1 MTTEMNIDIK
11 IEETE
16 KENLD
21 KAYEVLSRIENS
33 LSYLRDNGYYT
44 TLDYVH
50 LPQEVENIIEI
61 SKRIDELSWPGYE
74 PEPKKKDYYSNEWLG
89 L

>member
-1 MTTEMNIDIK
+1 MTTEINVDVK
-11 IEETE
+11 IEEAD

-21 KAYEVLSRIENS
+21 KAYEVMSRIENS
-33 LSYLRDNGYYT
+33 LSYLRDNGYYPA
-44 TLDYVH
+44 LDYVH
-50 LPQEVENIIEI
+50 LPQVVENIITI
-61 SKRIDELSWPGYE
+61 SKRIDELSWPGCE

>member
-1 MTTEMNIDIK
+1 MTTEINVDVK

-33 LSYLRDNGYYT
+33 LLYLRDNGYYSSV
-44 TLDYVH
+44 DEVH
-50 LPQEVENIIEI
+50 LPQEVESIVEA
-61 SKRIDELSWPGYE
+61 SKRIYKLSWPGCE
-74 PEPKKKDYYSNEWLG
+74 IREVFV
-89 L
+89 

>member
-1 MTTEMNIDIK
+1 MTTEINVDVK

-44 TLDYVH
+44 SLDYVH
-50 LPQEVENIIEI
+50 LPEEVEKIVTI
-61 SKRIDELSWPGYE
+61 SKQVYDLSWPGYE
-74 PEPKKKDYYSNEWLG
+74 PEQKKNDNYSNEWLG

>member
-1 MTTEMNIDIK
+1 MTIEINVDVK

-33 LSYLRDNGYYT
+33 LSYLRDNGYYSSV
-44 TLDYVH
+44 DEVH
-50 LPQEVENIIEI
+50 LPQEVESIVEV
-61 SKRIDELSWPGYE
+61 SKRIYKLSWPGCE
-74 PEPKKKDYYSNEWLG
+74 IREVFV
-89 L
+89 

>member
-1 MTTEMNIDIK
+1 MTTEINVDVK

-33 LSYLRDNGYYT
+33 LSYLRDNGYYSSV
-44 TLDYVH
+44 DEVH
-50 LPQEVENIIEI
+50 LPQEVENIVSI
-61 SKRIDELSWPGYE
+61 SKRIYKLSWPGYE
-74 PEPKKKDYYSNEWLG
+74 IKEVFV
-89 L
+89 